1 MSTNSLYHLRVFP
14 DRSILFVSEDKHQ
27 VFEEGTPSREAKG
40 RQEKIAGE
48 LRSGFLCNRIK
59 RLREHST
66 ESLFDELDQDS
77 RDLISS
83 LVQSV
88 TSEVGRA
95 IVGLTVLQLCV
106 KCIAPH
112 QSIRLHKGGARSSEF
127 SWKEGI
133 SMRSLDKR
141 FITPTL
147 RAFDLLKLNAD
158 GFMMTR
164 SLAENYPYSMVYKAA
179 IRGNRTSWLELV
191 ERIEEGTLDA
201 SKGLDFLLSRLISAN
216 DQFNALAASTLDEV
230 ERLVI
235 NDRVNSI
242 DAAIE
247 FLTEHLSN
255 STNPPR
261 LMEVAM
267 HSLLQVFSLDGDLGP
282 LDLKAL
288 SQMRSANKKHGNVGD
303 VELLLDGEIIG
314 AWDAKYGKTYLRDEL
329 EELDDKLGG
338 KNSLE
343 RVGFVL
349 STEPEDHPEVT
360 QRILEL
366 EEKWGI
372 TISLQSFSAWV
383 NERVSEY
390 ASDKPEG
397 AVAAKWIRTY
407 ARSLA
412 LKNADIAPID
422 EPTGGWLES
431 LRKTI
436 NP

>member
-1 MSTNSLYHLRVFP
+1 
-14 DRSILFVSEDKHQ
+14 
-27 VFEEGTPSREAKG
+27 
-40 RQEKIAGE
+40 
-48 LRSGFLCNRIK
+48 
-59 RLREHST
+59 
-66 ESLFDELDQDS
+66 
-77 RDLISS
+77 
-83 LVQSV
+83 
-88 TSEVGRA
+88 
-95 IVGLTVLQLCV
+95 
-106 KCIAPH
+106 
-112 QSIRLHKGGARSSEF
+112 
-127 SWKEGI
+127 
-133 SMRSLDKR
+133 
-141 FITPTL
+141 
-147 RAFDLLKLNAD
+147 
-158 GFMMTR
+158 
-164 SLAENYPYSMVYKAA
+164 
-179 IRGNRTSWLELV
+179 
-191 ERIEEGTLDA
+191 
-201 SKGLDFLLSRLISAN
+201 
-216 DQFNALAASTLDEV
+216 
-230 ERLVI
+230 
-235 NDRVNSI
+235 
-242 DAAIE
+242 
-247 FLTEHLSN
+247 
-255 STNPPR
+255 
-261 LMEVAM
+261 M